1 MTTELLAG
9 RIDVTFVTL
18 PSVISYIDAGV
29 LRALAVAS
37 PKRAPRLPNVPTL
50 AEAGIAGV
58 EADAWFALF
67 APAKTPDAMLDR
79 LYRAVSA
86 ALSSEAAS
94 KAIAAQG
101 MTLGAAHRRPRS
113 PPGCPARWRNGRR

>member
-1 MTTELLAG
+1 MIG
-9 RIDVTFVTL
+9 
-18 PSVISYIDAGV
+18 YIDAGV

-67 APAKTPDAMLDR
+67 APAQTPAAAIDR
-79 LYRAVSA
+79 LYRAVV
-86 ALSSEAAS
+86 
-94 KAIAAQG
+94 G
-101 MTLGAAHRRPRS
+101 GARRPKPRAKPS
-113 PPGCPARWRNGRR
+113 PRRA